1 MEQTQQ
7 TQQTQPPTQTNTQT
21 TNLSNVVNEELENIK
36 TKQPN
41 IYNLWKVY
49 LHKKQSEYNTS
60 LMECLQMLNSL
71 QDINKELSI
80 TDLQTIL
87 IFRNMVKQQQL

>member
-1 MEQTQQ
+1 MMEQTH
-7 TQQTQPPTQTNTQT
+7 TQTPTQT
-21 TNLSNVVNEELENIK
+21 TNLSKLVDEQLENIK

-71 QDINKELSI
+71 QDINNELSI

-87 IFRNMVKQQQL
+87 IFRNMVKHQQL

>member
-1 MEQTQQ
+1 MEQTQ
-7 TQQTQPPTQTNTQT
+7 THTQTPIQTHTQT
-21 TNLSNVVNEELENIK
+21 TNLSKLVDEQLENIK
-36 TKQPN
+36 SKQPN